1 MELQKASEAI
11 SNYIRECSN
20 IIHTKG
26 HQIAQEYD
34 LTYDQYHLLIYLSFS
49 KTPPTISEISKKYN
63 RAQNT
68 ISEKISR
75 LEEKELVSRIDD
87 SMDRRITRVIITEKG
102 LDLINTIRQERSNRV
117 TYIALKK
124 MKNRE
129 VENLLTNLTKLYN
142 NLNKE
147 D

>member
-102 LDLINTIRQERSNRV
+102 LNLINTIRQERSNRV

-124 MKNRE
+124 MNNRE

>member
-1 MELQKASEAI
+1 MELQKASETI
-11 SNYIRECSN
+11 SDYIRECSN

-26 HQIAQEYD
+26 HQIAQEYG

-49 KTPPTISEISKKYN
+49 EKPPTINEISKKFN

-75 LEEKELVSRIDD
+75 LEEKELVSRVDD
-87 SMDRRITRVIITEKG
+87 PKDRRVTRVIITERG
-102 LDLINTIRQERSNRV
+102 LDLIHTIRQERSNRV
-117 TYIALKK
+117 TYIALEK
-124 MKNRE
+124 MEKDE
-129 VENLLTNLTKLYN
+129 IENLLTNLSILYN
-142 NLNKE
+142 NLKKE

>member
-1 MELQKASEAI
+1 MELQKTSEVI

-49 KTPPTISEISKKYN
+49 KKPPTINEISKKFS

-75 LEEKELVSRIDD
+75 LEEKELVSRIGDP
-87 SMDRRITRVIITEKG
+87 MDRRVTRVIITEKG
-102 LDLINTIRQERSNRV
+102 HNLIHTIRQERSNRV
-117 TYIALKK
+117 TYIALEK
-124 MKNRE
+124 MEKGE
-129 VENLLTNLTKLYN
+129 VESLLTNLSKLYN
-142 NLNKE
+142 YLNKE
-147 D
+147 E

>member
-1 MELQKASEAI
+1 MELQKISETI

-49 KTPPTISEISKKYN
+49 DKPPTINEISRKFN

-68 ISEKISR
+68 ISEKITR
-75 LEEKELVSRIDD
+75 LEEKGLVSRVDDID
-87 SMDRRITRVIITEKG
+87 DRRITRVIISEEG
-102 LDLINTIRQERSNRV
+102 LNLIRIIKQERSNRV
-117 TYIALKK
+117 TFIALEK
-124 MKNRE
+124 MKRNE
-129 VENLLTNLTKLYN
+129 AEDLLNNLGKLYN

-147 D
+147 G

>member
-1 MELQKASEAI
+1 MELHKASEII

-20 IIHTKG
+20 IIHRKG

-49 KTPPTISEISKKYN
+49 EHPPTINEISKKFN

-75 LEEKELVSRIDD
+75 LEEKGLVNRRDD
-87 SMDRRITRVIITEKG
+87 IEDRRVTRVEITEKG
-102 LDLINTIRQERSNRV
+102 VNLINLIRQERSNRV
-117 TYIALKK
+117 TYVALEK
-124 MKNRE
+124 MRTDEWKI
-129 VENLLTNLTKLYN
+129 TN
-142 NLNKE
+142 E
-147 D
+147 FR

>member
-1 MELQKASEAI
+1 MELQKASETI

-26 HQIAQEYD
+26 HQIAQEYG
-34 LTYDQYHLLIYLSFS
+34 LTYDQYHLLIYLSFRE
-49 KTPPTISEISKKYN
+49 KPPTINEISKKFN

-75 LEEKELVSRIDD
+75 LEEKELVSRVDD
-87 SMDRRITRVIITEKG
+87 LKDRRITRVIITERG
-102 LDLINTIRQERSNRV
+102 LNLIHTIRQVRSNRV
-117 TYIALKK
+117 TYTALEK
-124 MKNRE
+124 MKKDE
-129 VENLLTNLTKLYN
+129 IENLLINLSILYN
-142 NLNKE
+142 NLKKE